1 MDKEIEVMLED
12 MKITNYQMEQPEEVC
27 LKEVIELFVIDT
39 IPKIQRERE
48 IPKINFLFQQDAF
61 DLFKEIKD
69 NPFIKKGSIT
79 PDIKYEDIAVVYEQN
94 HEEKNIPTIKIS
106 DSLLFFDLL
115 TKLINSQLQLHYH
128 YGLKSSS
135 RNIAMHLME
144 RIWLRMG
151 QDDIKN
157 IESFLQKQL
166 EFLENREFDKTRSQQ
181 APTQYK
187 DLTILSYVGHCETFY
202 ESTRR
207 MMYIVYDGEN
217 YHNLPS
223 IYYDV
228 KEENGKKVCY
238 ISAVQMPQLN
248 NRIKPVE
255 RKLYSLHKEVNNP
268 TVHPNFTMAMKLFYE
283 RLQAHEIAEIKVP
296 ASQIL
301 SYRYHE
307 LLDKKARENFT
318 RKWTSETLKYMERMK
333 DSNLWFQK
341 KEYTKL
347 KKDYDWDLKWYSHV
361 VDKVSFIEK
370 AKTEGLQNL
379 FFHMTEINTD
389 SEITKLPTP
398 ENPYL
403 IVTLSNQKQ
412 KINKKNNV

>member
-1 MDKEIEVMLED
+1 MDKELEAILED
-12 MKITNYQMEQPEEVC
+12 MKITNFELEQPEEVC

-48 IPKINFLFQQDAF
+48 IPKINFIFQQDAF
-61 DLFKEIKD
+61 DLFNEIKD

-79 PDIKYEDIAVVYEQN
+79 PDIKNEDIAFIYKQN
-94 HEEKNIPTIKIS
+94 HEEENIPTIKIN
-106 DSLLFFDLL
+106 DSLIFFELL

-157 IESFLQKQL
+157 IEDFLQKQID
-166 EFLENREFDKTRSQQ
+166 FLENREFDKTSSQQ
-181 APTQYK
+181 KPTQYK
-187 DLTILSYVGHCETFY
+187 DLTILSYTGYCETFY

-207 MMYIVYDGEN
+207 MMFIIHNGEN

-223 IYYDV
+223 IYYDI

-238 ISAVQMPQLN
+238 IGAVQTPQIS
-248 NRIKPVE
+248 NRIKQVE
-255 RKLYSLHKEVNNP
+255 RKLYSLHKEVSNP
-268 TVHPNFTMAMKLFYE
+268 VVHPNFTMAMKLFYE
-283 RLQAHEIAEIKVP
+283 KLQAHEITEIKVP
-296 ASQIL
+296 ASQL
-301 SYRYHE
+301 LLYRYHE
-307 LLDKKARENFT
+307 LLSQKAKENFT
-318 RKWTSETLKYMERMK
+318 RKWTPETLRYMEKIK
-333 DSNLWFQK
+333 DSDLWFDK
-341 KEYTKL
+341 KEYKKL
-347 KKDYDWDLKWYSHV
+347 KTDHDWDLKWYSHV
-361 VDKVSFIEK
+361 VDKASFIEK

-379 FFHMTEINTD
+379 FFHMTEINTA
-389 SEITKLPTP
+389 SEITTVPTT

-403 IVTLSNQKQ
+403 TVTLSKEKQ
-412 KINKKNNV
+412 KINKKSNV